1 MAAVSSAGVPQPH
14 RDRAVPIGA
23 ALLAFA
29 LALAQRPG
37 LASSDTKIDLH
48 TDPAGF
54 LADVAAVWSP
64 TGDLGHVQGGQYAG
78 YLFPMGPLFA
88 LGRLVGLSPWLMQRL
103 WLGLLLAVAAW
114 GTVRL
119 LDALIGRPRG
129 VAHAVAAVLMILNPY
144 VVVFSARTSVTLLG
158 YAALPWLLL
167 CAYRGLRAPRSWW
180 WPAAFALAIALSGG
194 GVNAAV
200 VAWVLVGPL
209 LLVLYELWAG
219 GVAWAAVRGFAWRA
233 AVATAAASLWW
244 VIPVLV
250 QARHGVDFLQFTEQ
264 PGTIWSTS
272 SLSESLRL
280 MGYWV
285 SYIGVGYGGRLRP
298 YFSDGGVLLF
308 SPPVVLAGLLIPAL
322 TLAGFVWTRR
332 WRYGPFFL
340 LLVLVG
346 VVTMSVGFPEGTP
359 LRRGANFAYNH
370 VTAVQF
376 LRTTYKAGPLVA
388 LGVAALGGAAA
399 AAAASALRRRGRW
412 AAPAAAVAGLALA
425 AVACWPLATGRALD
439 DQLLWERV
447 PQHWVDAADYVDA
460 GPTDRRA
467 VVMPGQLYAYYDWGG
482 TVDPIL
488 PTLAE
493 RPVAVRNAVPYADLR
508 AVDLLWTVDALVQQ
522 RRAVPGQLGPLLDLM
537 SAGTV
542 VSGAD
547 DDRTRSGATPPAEAA
562 AVLDELGPPDAAWGP
577 VRAEPHAAGTLGPA
591 RPLPRVRAWRRP
603 AARPLVRLEPER
615 GATVVDG
622 SAAGLAAMAAV
633 GALPD
638 RGRLLYAA
646 DLSAADVADAAAGG
660 EVVITDSNRRQVH
673 VVSRLAQVRGAVLG
687 AADPVPEDAAV
698 LDPFPERGTD
708 AQTVA
713 VLDGARAIRAP
724 FSPGYPQ
731 FPERRPFA
739 AVDGDPG
746 TAWLADRALTPDRY
760 VWELTFD
767 RPRDVPYIDLLP
779 YSDAGVH
786 VSAVEVA
793 GRRFNVRDGWNR
805 LELGLRRA
813 SGLQVRIAAV
823 EQPPGPKVTGGLRE
837 VRVPGLAVHE
847 TLRGPVLAERALAG
861 RDLSHTGLSYVF
873 QRTTGD
879 DPFRRNH
886 GRGPLSAMLV
896 RDRGDGET
904 GLART
909 LAPPAARAWTADG
922 WATAAAVGPDDVL
935 DGMAGLRAPWFFT
948 GSPRFQGRP
957 GWRASSAFD
966 GTPRPWIGVLDRGR
980 ARVARVVGAASDH
993 HPFASAR
1000 SAGPAR
1006 APADGRPAS
1015 LGRRSNGSAAGRQR
1029 RERAA
1034 ADAGPRTHVPARD
1047 RGCRIPAR
1055 HLRPG
1060 AAAARRRD
1068 RRAARGR
1075 CADRRR
1081 AARRR
1086 AARRVR
1092 RPLGHG
1098 R

>member
-1 MAAVSSAGVPQPH
+1 MVVAGRV
-14 RDRAVPIGA
+14 RA
-23 ALLAFA
+23 
-29 LALAQRPG
+29 
-37 LASSDTKIDLH
+37 
-48 TDPAGF
+48 
-54 LADVAAVWSP
+54 
-64 TGDLGHVQGGQYAG
+64 
-78 YLFPMGPLFA
+78 
-88 LGRLVGLSPWLMQRL
+88 
-103 WLGLLLAVAAW
+103 
-114 GTVRL
+114 
-119 LDALIGRPRG
+119 
-129 VAHAVAAVLMILNPY
+129 
-144 VVVFSARTSVTLLG
+144 
-158 YAALPWLLL
+158 
-167 CAYRGLRAPRSWW
+167 
-180 WPAAFALAIALSGG
+180 AIALSGG

-346 VVTMSVGFPEGTP
+346 LVTMSVGFPEGTP

-412 AAPAAAVAGLALA
+412 AAPAAAVAGLASA

-980 ARVARVVGAASDH
+980 ARVARVVGAARDH
-993 HPFASAR
+993 HPLAPAR

-1006 APADGRPAS
+1006 APADGRPAA

-1034 ADAGPRTHVPARD
+1034 ADARPADARSGSRSWLPRSRPAPPAGRGSGAPSGSASCAGTVCRPSTCRAPARCAAGAATSRARSVRSRCSCAPPARSARSTPAVRCACVRAGPALELPAGATQLELGSGALAPVHPAPAVAGAGGRGNGCECAGAGRRHRRHGPRPLDRD
-1047 RGCRIPAR
+1047 RSRRSRAGVAR
-1055 HLRPG
+1055 HGHRLQ
-1060 AAAARRRD
+1060 
-1068 RRAARGR
+1068 RGV
-1075 CADRRR
+1075 
-1081 AARRR
+1081 
-1086 AARRVR
+1086 ARRVR
-1092 RPLGHG
+1092 RA
-1098 R
+1098 